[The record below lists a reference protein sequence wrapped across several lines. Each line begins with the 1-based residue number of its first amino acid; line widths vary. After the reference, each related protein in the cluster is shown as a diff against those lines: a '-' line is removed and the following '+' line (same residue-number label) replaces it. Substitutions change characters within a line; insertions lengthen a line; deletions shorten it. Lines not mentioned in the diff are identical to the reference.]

1 VSTTLT
7 NKLAPLFAAVALAC
21 TGAAH
26 AQSLLDGSTYASL
39 VGSSAAAVNGVS
51 FAAGGGN
58 FDTKFVNGWGGLG
71 VTGGASGSE
80 IDVGQ
85 SITMSFAAQVI
96 ADFSVAL
103 LYNGPEFGD
112 YREMAQVAVYNGATL
127 LGKYA
132 LTVGAD
138 GSSPGAGWTGF
149 GAVSNLSAP
158 TSSGGAAWL
167 VSGNPFGNVA
177 ATKLVFT
184 ALTSNLCQTAGSCNN
199 QSDYVVSAVHA
210 VPEPE
215 TYALLAAGLGAVAF
229 VARRR
234 RQR

>member
-1 VSTTLT
+1 MTRIRGFSPRPGDGRTSLVPEKSPQTSFNCLCPLELPVSTTLT

-85 SITMSFAAQVI
+85 
-96 ADFSVAL
+96 
-103 LYNGPEFGD
+103 
-112 YREMAQVAVYNGATL
+112 
-127 LGKYA
+127 
-132 LTVGAD
+132 
-138 GSSPGAGWTGF
+138 
-149 GAVSNLSAP
+149 
-158 TSSGGAAWL
+158 
-167 VSGNPFGNVA
+167 
-177 ATKLVFT
+177 
-184 ALTSNLCQTAGSCNN
+184 
-199 QSDYVVSAVHA
+199 
-210 VPEPE
+210 
-215 TYALLAAGLGAVAF
+215 
-229 VARRR
+229 
-234 RQR
+234 